1 MLVPELGEWGV
12 SNAGSKPTGRTVSR
26 GAKERLA
33 DRRGWQTAQSK
44 WSVQGWHGSRHWLQE
59 ERVVSGQPAVGW
71 DGTEGERFKEQ
82 VEVCRGCP
90 AWGWVGRCSTNV
102 LFPSL
107 CISPPFFSAS
117 INCLHQSPLI
127 MTINSVDHSYLS
139 LFIAVTIILVCP
151 FHCRYH
157 CCSPFLFN
165 AVASV
170 RHCNFAPA
178 LSPCGPLVHDSR
190 C

>member
-1 MLVPELGEWGV
+1 MLEASRQEGQYPEEQ
-12 SNAGSKPTGRTVSR
+12 
-26 GAKERLA
+26 
-33 DRRGWQTAQSK
+33 RRGWQTGQSK

-117 INCLHQSPLI
+117 INCLHQSPLT

-139 LFIAVTIILVCP
+139 LSL
-151 FHCRYH
+151 
-157 CCSPFLFN
+157 SPSSLSVPSI
-165 AVASV
+165 VAITAV
-170 RHCNFAPA
+170 RHSSSMLLPLSVIVILLQHCLLAA
-178 LSPCGPLVHDSR
+178 L
-190 C
+190 